1 MAIDG
6 DSALE
11 NVLNLLQSSI
21 QTGLTEGEKVLK
33 GVLGPAYEPVEGLA
47 QLFTPDVPAIYEAGK
62 ELVEKPS
69 PAALTA
75 VGMTAALESP
85 MGKAGKV
92 VSKTSKSNRDYP
104 DTLLNQRLNFKKQ
117 IEFLEDHGYSL
128 ATDSKNKNFKYNIE
142 DDRIIV
148 YTPLGGTKVKD
159 KYEQKTFKNPTLKQ
173 MRNWMGYKKG
183 GSIVERNLYNYTAKA
198 I

>member
-1 MAIDG
+1 
-6 DSALE
+6 
-11 NVLNLLQSSI
+11 
-21 QTGLTEGEKVLK
+21 
-33 GVLGPAYEPVEGLA
+33 
-47 QLFTPDVPAIYEAGK
+47 VPAIYEAGK
-62 ELVEKPS
+62 EFVEKPN

-75 VGMTAALESP
+75 IGMTAALESP
-85 MGKAGKV
+85 MGKAGKA
-92 VSKTSKSNRDYP
+92 VSKISKSTRDYP
-104 DTLLNQRLNFKKQ
+104 DTNLNQKLNFKKQ
-117 IEFLEDHGYSL
+117 IQFLEDHGYSL

-142 DDRIIV
+142 DDKIIV